1 MNYLF
6 YDKNLIYPENKNE
19 YSPSEMYPEYPF
31 KNISLGTEPNSVYT
45 TIRKMFYLMEL
56 DRKNYGTEKW
66 NPLGKWIK
74 PGMKVCLKPNF
85 VMHKNGSNNP
95 DDLDSLVTH
104 PSIIRCI
111 LDYCYIA
118 LEGKGTVIV
127 GDSPVK
133 DCDFNLLMKRRN
145 YIDIVNFYNK
155 VKSDFK
161 VKFYDFRGPEEEGGQ
176 YNSKGKGILV
186 NLGEKSWFYA
196 DSKNANKYR
205 IPNYHYKRVIKHHNG
220 LTQEYLINSIV
231 LDADVIISIPKP
243 KTHRKNGY
251 TAALKNFV
259 GVSYSKE
266 YLPHHTEGSVKSGG
280 DEYIV
285 NGLIPRLTSTIR
297 KYIDINRVK
306 IDRKRKENPKSFLL
320 NINNKTSHLMWIL
333 YNKINKLDS
342 LLMKY
347 RKASLA
353 ESAREGTWYGNDT
366 LWRTVLDLN
375 YILKYSTNKGEI
387 KEKPQRTILHFGDM
401 IISGEKEGP
410 MAPSP
415 KEQHMLLFSDDVV
428 DFDCIVTKIMGFD
441 YKKFKGLYNAVGFY
455 PLTKNKYEQIELK
468 SNVLECNGLL
478 DLINFRSI
486 SKPFVAGK
494 GWRGHIEL

>member
-6 YDKNLIYPENKNE
+6 YDKCLIYPKNKNA
-19 YSPSEMYPEYPF
+19 YSPSEIYPEYPF
-31 KNISLGTEPNSVYT
+31 ENINLCTETNMVYT
-45 TIRKMFYLMEL
+45 SIRKMFYSMDL
-56 DRKNYGTEKW
+56 DKENYGTQKW

-85 VMHKNGSNNP
+85 VMHENRSSNS

-104 PSIIRCI
+104 PSIIRCV

-118 LEGKGTVIV
+118 LKGKGTVIV

-145 YIDIVNFYNK
+145 YIDIVSFYSK

-161 VKFYDFRGPEEEGGQ
+161 VEFYDFRGEGEEGGQ
-176 YNSKGKGILV
+176 YNNKGKGILV
-186 NLGEKSWFYA
+186 NLGKKSWFYS
-196 DSKNANKYR
+196 DNKDTSKYR
-205 IPNYHYKRVIKHHNG
+205 IPNYHYKRVAGHHNG
-220 LTQEYLINSIV
+220 LTQEYLINSVI

-259 GVSYSKE
+259 GINYSKE
-266 YLPHHTEGSVKSGG
+266 YLPHHTEGSIKSGG
-280 DEYIV
+280 DEYII
-285 NGLIPRLTSTIR
+285 NGVVPKLTSTIR

-306 IDRKRKENPKSFLL
+306 IDSKRKENPKSFSLK
-320 NINNKTSHLMWIL
+320 INNKISRLMWIL
-333 YNKINKLDS
+333 YNRINKIDS

-347 RKASLA
+347 KKASLA
-353 ESAREGTWYGNDT
+353 ECAREGSWYGNDT

-375 YILKYSTNKGEI
+375 YVLKYATNKGEI
-387 KEKPQRTILHFGDM
+387 KEVPQRIILHLGDM

-415 KEQHMLLFSDDVV
+415 KEQHMLLFSDDAV

-441 YKKFKGLYNAVGFY
+441 YRKFKGLNNAVDFS
-455 PLTKNKYEQIELK
+455 PLTKHKYNQIMLK
-468 SNVLECNGLL
+468 SNVIKCNGLL
-478 DLINFRSI
+478 DFIDFKTI
-486 SKPFVAGK
+486 SKPFIPGK
-494 GWRGHIEL
+494 GWGGHVEL